1 MLSIIN
7 IIQLI
12 GFTLLMSMGQ
22 LLFKKTAMT
31 ITNNSITEAT
41 GLLEGIIRALQIPWL
56 YAALLVYALATV
68 FWLYIL
74 QRVPLSIA
82 YPFSAIAMILVPL
95 LSTYFFSEKI
105 ALSYWVGA
113 SLIIMGITVIAK

>member
-22 LLFKKTAMT
+22 LLFKKTALT
-31 ITNNSITEAT
+31 ITNNNITEAT

-105 ALSYWVGA
+105 TLSYWIGA

>member
-56 YAALLVYALATV
+56 YAALLVYALATML
-68 FWLYIL
+68 WLYIL
-74 QRVPLSIA
+74 QRIPL
-82 YPFSAIAMILVPL
+82 P
-95 LSTYFFSEKI
+95 
-105 ALSYWVGA
+105 YWQH
-113 SLIIMGITVIAK
+113 I

>member
-56 YAALLVYALATV
+56 YAALLVYALATML
-68 FWLYIL
+68 WLYIL
-74 QRVPLSIA
+74 QRIPLTIA
-82 YPFSAIAMILVPL
+82 YPFSALAMILVPL
-95 LSTYFFSEKI
+95 LSIYFFSEKLT
-105 ALSYWVGA
+105 LSYFLGA
-113 SLIIMGITVIAK
+113 FFIILGITIIAK